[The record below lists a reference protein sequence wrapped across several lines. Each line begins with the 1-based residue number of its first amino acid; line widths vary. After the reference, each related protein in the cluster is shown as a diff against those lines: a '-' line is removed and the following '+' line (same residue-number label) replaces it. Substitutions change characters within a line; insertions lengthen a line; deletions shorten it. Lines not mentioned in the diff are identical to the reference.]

1 MEIGQLAIGAAIG
14 ILIGCFFVWLLD
26 RRHQRTIRKLV
37 DSRKKIER
45 QRTQAV
51 NDLFAYRSGEKSET
65 RFGERRPPSSIPSE
79 SELMQQNVE
88 LQSEVSSLRTLIAR
102 ADGAL
107 TAARRKRDEHEGE
120 ISRLQSVLDSLESAD
135 VIDIRR
141 PDEVHFAGSKPAR
154 NLALSADRALLPSP
168 NCGRPG
174 SPIQHRR
181 LLRAPYRSRFCV
193 R

>member
-37 DSRKKIER
+37 ESRKKIER

-51 NDLFAYRSGEKSET
+51 NDLFAFRSGEKTES
-65 RFGERRPPSSIPSE
+65 RLGERRPPSAIPSE
-79 SELMQQNVE
+79 NELMTQNGEFQQE
-88 LQSEVSSLRTLIAR
+88 IASLRTLIAR

-107 TAARRKRDEHEGE
+107 TAARRKRDEHETE
-120 ISRLQSVLDSLESAD
+120 IARLQSLLDSSESAD

-141 PDEVHFAGSKPAR
+141 SDDPRLAGAKTTAGHFA
-154 NLALSADRALLPSP
+154 L
-168 NCGRPG
+168 
-174 SPIQHRR
+174 
-181 LLRAPYRSRFCV
+181 
-193 R
+193 

>member
-1 MEIGQLAIGAAIG
+1 MIFGQLAIGAAIG

-51 NDLFAYRSGEKSET
+51 NDLFAYRSGEKTEG
-65 RFGERRPPSSIPSE
+65 RGGERRPPSSIPSE
-79 SELMQQNVE
+79 NELMQQNSE
-88 LQSEVSSLRTLIAR
+88 LQAEITGLRELIAR

-107 TAARRKRDEHEGE
+107 TAARRKRDDHEQE
-120 ISRLQSVLDSLESAD
+120 IARLQGLLDSVDNAE

-141 PDEVHFAGSKPAR
+141 PDDIRLAGSNPAS
-154 NLALSADRALLPSP
+154 NLAL
-168 NCGRPG
+168 
-174 SPIQHRR
+174 
-181 LLRAPYRSRFCV
+181 
-193 R
+193 